1 MKISIKTLKDL
12 RSSERDGGKI
22 REIVSSSIAYGDRIA
37 EMGDYFEAGEFLYS
51 AAQIVEEIDPSRA
64 EEIFLH
70 NIRLWEKLIESFKAQ
85 AKFHEIAEIYL
96 KVADLCG
103 EKLHDYDREKSY
115 LLESIDFLKQ
125 ESDLLKD
132 FNQSRTLAQNYQN
145 IAELYFQ
152 ISDFRNSILY
162 YQNVIEISKE
172 YVYYDLL
179 SYSYQQIAVC
189 FKELDDYNKAKNIL
203 LEGVE
208 FFADL
213 SSRFEEKNDNLALAQ
228 MCQILKNLYLL
239 LNDDDQFLYYSK
251 KEAGA
256 YINLA
261 EGIEKTE
268 ENYHKIARY
277 YRGAGLCY
285 QETHKNNLIEAAS
298 CFVLAGNYSNKID
311 DYNEA
316 AISFFD
322 AANVFKELK
331 NWDMTY
337 KSFIKAGDN
346 YWKINDV
353 NLSTESYLNAY
364 DIAIEG
370 SLEFN
375 RFGVFSQIIRGLNK
389 ISEESLKSKEFYS
402 SATLILESIKFYE
415 QLDIAKDFL
424 LKDMVRN
431 VYKYYYRA
439 ANLKKVVSSHI
450 IHSYVL
456 AALSSILI
464 RRLDKAL
471 EIMSE
476 ITAKGKTVEL
486 YKKMIKLIIEKV
498 IEKKPIEIEGFPYN
512 IKRLIESSEEITY
525 LLSLFKR
532 L

>member
-1 MKISIKTLKDL
+1 MKSLQDL
-12 RSSERDGGKI
+12 RSSDAGDNKI
-22 REIVSSSIAYGDRIA
+22 REIVSSSIKYADKIA
-37 EMGDYFEAGEFLYS
+37 ETGDYFEAGEFLYS
-51 AAQIVEEIDPSRA
+51 AAQIMEEISSSRA
-64 EEIFLH
+64 KEIYMH
-70 NIRLWEKLIESFKAQ
+70 NIELWEKLIENFKAQ

-96 KVADLCG
+96 KVADLYG
-103 EKLHDYDREKSY
+103 EKLHDYEKEKSY

-125 ESDLLKD
+125 ESDLSKD

-152 ISDFRNSILY
+152 ISDFNNSILY
-162 YQNVIEISKE
+162 YHNVIEISKE
-172 YVYYDLL
+172 FTYYDLL
-179 SYSYQQIAVC
+179 SYSYQQIAAC
-189 FKELDDYNKAKNIL
+189 FEELDDYNKAKNIL
-203 LEGVE
+203 LDGIE
-208 FFADL
+208 FFANL
-213 SSRFEEKNDNLALAQ
+213 SSNFEEKNDNLALAQ
-228 MCQILKNLYLL
+228 MCQILKNLYIL
-239 LNDDDQFLYYSK
+239 LNDDDQFLIYSK
-251 KEAGA
+251 REAGA

-261 EGIEKTE
+261 EGIEKNK
-268 ENYHKIARY
+268 ENFHKIARY

-285 QETHKNNLIEAAS
+285 QETQKNNLIEAAS
-298 CFVLAGNYSNKID
+298 CFVLAGNYSHKIND
-311 DYNEA
+311 HTEA
-316 AISFFD
+316 AINFLD

-337 KSFIKAGDN
+337 KLFIKAGDN

-370 SLEFN
+370 NMEFN

-389 ISEESLKSKEFYS
+389 IAEESLKSKEFYS

-431 VYKYYYRA
+431 VYRYYYRA
-439 ANLKKVVSSHI
+439 AHLKKISSSHI

-456 AALSSILI
+456 AALSSVLI
-464 RRLDKAL
+464 RKIDRAE

-476 ITAKGKTVEL
+476 ITAKGKTIDL
-486 YKKMIKLIIEKV
+486 YKKMIKMVIQKV
-498 IEKKPIEIEGFPYN
+498 SEKKPIALEDFPFN
-512 IKRLIESSEEITY
+512 IKRLIESSEELIF

>member
-1 MKISIKTLKDL
+1 MEDISPKRAQEIYLK
-12 RSSERDGGKI
+12 
-22 REIVSSSIAYGDRIA
+22 
-37 EMGDYFEAGEFLYS
+37 
-51 AAQIVEEIDPSRA
+51 
-64 EEIFLH
+64 
-70 NIRLWEKLIESFKAQ
+70 NIQLWEKLIENFKAQ

-96 KVADLCG
+96 KLADLYG
-103 EKLHDYDREKSY
+103 EKLKDFDRERNY
-115 LLESIDFLKQ
+115 ILESIVFLKQ
-125 ESDLLKD
+125 ESELLKD
-132 FNQSRTLAQNYQN
+132 FNQSRTLSQNYQN

-152 ISDFRNSILY
+152 ISDFRNSIVY

-172 YVYYDLL
+172 YNYYDLL
-179 SYSYQQIAVC
+179 SYSYKQIAAC
-189 FKELDDYNKAKNIL
+189 FEELDDYNKAKNVL
-203 LEGVE
+203 LDGVE
-208 FFADL
+208 FFIFL
-213 SSRFEEKNDNLALAQ
+213 NSVFEEKNDNLALAQ
-228 MCQILKNLYLL
+228 MSQILKNLYLL
-239 LNDDDQFLYYSK
+239 LNDEEQFLNYSK

-261 EGIEKTE
+261 ESIEKNE

-298 CFVLAGNYSNKID
+298 CFVLAGNYSQKIED
-311 DYNEA
+311 HNEA
-316 AISFFD
+316 AINFFE

-337 KSFIKAGDN
+337 KLFIKAGDN
-346 YWKINDV
+346 YWKIQDA

-370 SLEFN
+370 DLEFN
-375 RFGVFSQIIRGLNK
+375 RFGVFNQIVRGLNK
-389 ISEESLKSKEFYS
+389 VAEESLKNKEFYS

-431 VYKYYYRA
+431 VYRYYYRA
-439 ANLKKVVSSHI
+439 ANLKKISSSHI

-456 AALSSILI
+456 AALSSVLI
-464 RRLDKAL
+464 RKIDKA
-471 EIMSE
+471 EKIMSE

-486 YKKMIKLIIEKV
+486 YKNMIKIV
-498 IEKKPIEIEGFPYN
+498 IQWVSEKKPIALEDFPYN
-512 IKRLIESSEEITY
+512 IKRLIESSEELMY